1 VTGGIKLEKE
11 YQGIYSALTTPFE
24 NEMISI
30 PKFRENIS
38 RYNNFDLAGYVI
50 GGSTG
55 ESVYLSDD
63 ECVELVKTARET
75 AGPEKKII
83 AGSDREST
91 RNTVEFTNRLA
102 DLGIDA
108 ALVCLPHYYKS
119 LMTPEALKAHFLTL
133 ADKALIP
140 IIIYSI
146 PRNTGINPPA
156 DVLISLTQHPNILG
170 IKDSSGNLSF
180 CEEVIPYKRPGTV
193 YFLGAGSIIFPGLI
207 MGASGGI
214 LTLAAVAPDLC
225 TQLYKLYQGNKW
237 DEAKQLQSDLVP
249 LNHAVT
255 RDHGVPAAK
264 FALDQRGYFGGSC
277 RLPLLPPTD
286 AVKQKITQI
295 LENLKNKYTL

>member
-1 VTGGIKLEKE
+1 MEKDFKGIFT
-11 YQGIYSALTTPFE
+11 ALTTPFKDE
-24 NEMISI
+24 AVSLAD
-30 PKFRENIS
+30 FRENIT
-38 RYNNFDLAGYVI
+38 RYNDFDLTGYVI

-55 ESVYLSDD
+55 ESVYLSDE
-63 ECVELVKTARET
+63 ECIELVKTARET
-75 AGPEKKII
+75 AGPGKKII

-91 RNTVEFTNRLA
+91 RNTVDFTNRMA

-108 ALVCLPHYYKS
+108 ALVCLPCYYKS
-119 LMTPEALKAHFLTL
+119 LMTPEALKTHYLVL
-133 ADKALIP
+133 AEKARIP

-180 CEEVIPYKRPGTV
+180 CEEILPLKRSDAV
-193 YFLGAGSIIFPGLI
+193 YLLGAGSIIFPGLI

-225 TQLYKLYQGNKW
+225 TLLYKLFQENKW

-277 RLPLLPPTD
+277 RLPLLPPTEE
-286 AVKQKITQI
+286 VQHKVTQI
-295 LENLKNKYTL
+295 LEKLKNKYAL